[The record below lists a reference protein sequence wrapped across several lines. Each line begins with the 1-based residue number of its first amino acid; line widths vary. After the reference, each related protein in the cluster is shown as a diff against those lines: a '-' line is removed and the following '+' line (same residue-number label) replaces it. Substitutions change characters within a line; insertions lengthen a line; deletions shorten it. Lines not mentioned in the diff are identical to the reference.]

1 MNSCTAASL
10 RMISTLLVP
19 LAAIVAHLP
28 GISSSGGAHKRSRGP
43 AESLR
48 FAAILLA
55 LAFLPAID
63 AWEVRFG
70 GCTFRNGAS
79 GELQR
84 SGSCSSE
91 AGFLD
96 LSWTK
101 PRCEATN
108 PKISLL
114 TPGVFDGMAR
124 LE

>member
-19 LAAIVAHLP
+19 LAAIAAHLP
-28 GISSSGGAHKRSRGP
+28 GISSRGGAHKRSRGP

-48 FAAILLA
+48 FAATLLA
-55 LAFLPAID
+55 LAFLPAVD

-84 SGSCSSE
+84 SGSCSSQT
-91 AGFLD
+91 GFLY
-96 LSWTK
+96 LSS
-101 PRCEATN
+101 RN
-108 PKISLL
+108 PKIRSL

-124 LE
+124 LG